1 MAKISSIVYW
11 LVSGLLAGEALF
23 ADIGWQTR
31 LWLIILALLEFGIG
45 IANDRQ
51 PRELAITDHW
61 ARGRGLTVKLKNGV
75 VLDLTEVP
83 DGQK

>member
-1 MAKISSIVYW
+1 MTKLGCIYFWFLSGIEFAELFYTDGLWHKLGM
-11 LVSGLLAGEALF
+11 LVLAIAFFGF
-23 ADIGWQTR
+23 G
-31 LWLIILALLEFGIG
+31 LWL
-45 IANDRQ
+45 DRRPQ
-51 PRELAITDHW
+51 KFTIVEHW